1 MTSLILTKNI
11 PHQHQQ
17 NERKDDINM
26 KIQRSDRQ
34 NKETSNIEQTD
45 MFSSIDHEIEESI
58 RKRLKTTASNISETS
73 DSYKGALI
81 SEIASRMNRPYESEL
96 RLFTLDQIFL
106 WIRWQDLI
114 VYQTDQWNELIDYIS
129 RSDIERRAY
138 KEVIYSL
145 KSLRSIKEN
154 IATTSGDQQE
164 DKEQPE
170 PPVKNNRLKVI
181 DNDENIE
188 DIKRIEDLYKKP
200 LDKQ

>member
-1 MTSLILTKNI
+1 
-11 PHQHQQ
+11 
-17 NERKDDINM
+17 M

-34 NKETSNIEQTD
+34 NKETSNINKTD
-45 MFSSIDHEIEESI
+45 MFNSIDHEIEESI
-58 RKRLKTTASNISETS
+58 SKRLKTTASNISETS
-73 DSYKGALI
+73 DSNEGALI
-81 SEIASRMNRPYESEL
+81 QEITSRMNRPYESDL
-96 RLFTLDQIFL
+96 KLFTLDQIFL
-106 WIRWQDLI
+106 WIRWQDII

-129 RSDIERRAY
+129 ESDIERRAY

-145 KSLRSIKEN
+145 RNLGSLKEN

-164 DKEQPE
+164 DKEQDKE
-170 PPVKNNRLKVI
+170 QDREQEHNLKVI

>member
-1 MTSLILTKNI
+1 
-11 PHQHQQ
+11 
-17 NERKDDINM
+17 M

-34 NKETSNIEQTD
+34 NKETSNINKTD
-45 MFSSIDHEIEESI
+45 MFNSIDHEIKESI
-58 RKRLKTTASNISETS
+58 SKILKTSTSNIKQTNMPPQVAYDEKSNAL
-73 DSYKGALI
+73 DSYRGALI
-81 SEIASRMNRPYESEL
+81 QKIASRMNRPYESDL

-106 WIRWQDLI
+106 WIRWQDII

-145 KSLRSIKEN
+145 KSQISQKEN

-164 DKEQPE
+164 DKEQDKE
-170 PPVKNNRLKVI
+170 NEEEHNLKVI
-181 DNDENIE
+181 DNNENID

-200 LDKQ
+200 

>member
-1 MTSLILTKNI
+1 
-11 PHQHQQ
+11 
-17 NERKDDINM
+17 M

-34 NKETSNIEQTD
+34 NKETSNIDKTNKL
-45 MFSSIDHEIEESI
+45 SSIDHEIEESI
-58 RKRLKTTASNISETS
+58 SKRLKTTASNISETS
-73 DSYKGALI
+73 DSNEGALI
-81 SEIASRMNRPYESEL
+81 QEITSRMNRPYESDL
-96 RLFTLDQIFL
+96 KLFTLDQIFL
-106 WIRWQDLI
+106 WIRWQDII

-129 RSDIERRAY
+129 ESDIERRAY

-145 KSLRSIKEN
+145 RNLGSLKEN

-164 DKEQPE
+164 DKEQDKE
-170 PPVKNNRLKVI
+170 QDREQEHNLKVI